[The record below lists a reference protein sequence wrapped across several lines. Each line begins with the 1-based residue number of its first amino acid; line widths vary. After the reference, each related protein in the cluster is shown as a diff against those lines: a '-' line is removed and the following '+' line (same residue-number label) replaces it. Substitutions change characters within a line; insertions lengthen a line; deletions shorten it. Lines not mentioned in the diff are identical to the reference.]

1 MINRTASWEYSF
13 TWIKPSHIISKRI
26 EKQPNSFL
34 QHTSFHS
41 PFLLFKIDITRFIPT
56 SSQCPSLFKQESEI
70 QGLIPQVKLE
80 QLPRGEGSIQFNQF
94 ISNAFFLFNY
104 EKYNSR
110 QKNNYYKNNKHD
122 H

>member
-1 MINRTASWEYSF
+1 M
-13 TWIKPSHIISKRI
+13 
-26 EKQPNSFL
+26 
-34 QHTSFHS
+34 
-41 PFLLFKIDITRFIPT
+41 FKIDITRFIPT

-110 QKNNYYKNNKHD
+110 QKNNYYKNNKND